1 MALPRWLRLAWR
13 HSLVRYVLVGVA
25 NTGFAYAVYAA
36 ALGVGCRY
44 PVASLIALITGTCVS
59 FKTQGRLVF
68 RNARNALFG
77 RFVASLAL
85 VYLSNVGIIAL
96 FVRIGFGAF
105 AAGAAALPF
114 NITIGYALQRFFV
127 FGERSGDGA

>member
-1 MALPRWLRLAWR
+1 MSWPAWLRFSWQYAP
-13 HSLVRYVLVGVA
+13 VRYVVVGTA

-36 ALGVGCRY
+36 ALWVGCAY
-44 PVASLIALITGTCVS
+44 PLASLIALVAGTCVS

-77 RFVASLAL
+77 RFVVSLAF
-85 VYLSNVGIIAL
+85 VYLSNVAIIAM
-96 FVRIGFGAF
+96 FVHLHFGAL

-114 NITIGYALQRFFV
+114 NIAIGYALQRFFV
-127 FGERSGDGA
+127 FRERTHEAG